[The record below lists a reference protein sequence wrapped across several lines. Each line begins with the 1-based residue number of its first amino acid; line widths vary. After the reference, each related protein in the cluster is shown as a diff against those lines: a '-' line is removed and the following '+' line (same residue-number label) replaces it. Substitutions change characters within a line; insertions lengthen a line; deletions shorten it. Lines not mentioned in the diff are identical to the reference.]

1 MARDPRI
8 ILGVGPN
15 ATEAEITRA
24 YREKAKMYHPDLNPD
39 DNWSAERMR
48 EINSAYEQLKREC
61 EEIRIEAAVPPMQR
75 AKNMLDIREFEAA
88 AEVLGSIPPPRNAEW
103 FCLSAI
109 AAYGMGDGK
118 TALTF
123 AKKAVSLKPDVEEY
137 RRVLRS
143 VKSGERASRRRMRSS
158 TTPLLSCGTLFVLVI
173 IAALA
178 LVFLFSPL
186 TQSLRWWQN

>member
-8 ILGVGPN
+8 VLGVGPN

-61 EEIRIEAAVPPMQR
+61 DVIRAEDSIPPMER
-75 AKNMLDIREFEAA
+75 AKQLLDVCQFDQA
-88 AEVLGSIPPPRNAEW
+88 AELLGSLPPPRNAEW
-103 FCLSAI
+103 YCMSAI
-109 AAYGMGDGK
+109 AAYGIGDGK
-118 TALTF
+118 TALAF
-123 AKKAVSLKPDVEEY
+123 AKKAVSLKPEVAEY
-137 RRVLRS
+137 QRVLHNVR
-143 VKSGERASRRRMRSS
+143 SGERASRRRMRTY
-158 TTPLLSCGTLFVLVI
+158 TTPVLSCGTLFVLLI

-186 TQSLRWWQN
+186 AQSLRWWQN

>member
-75 AKNMLDIREFEAA
+75 AKNMLDIREFESA

-186 TQSLRWWQN
+186 TQPLRWWQN